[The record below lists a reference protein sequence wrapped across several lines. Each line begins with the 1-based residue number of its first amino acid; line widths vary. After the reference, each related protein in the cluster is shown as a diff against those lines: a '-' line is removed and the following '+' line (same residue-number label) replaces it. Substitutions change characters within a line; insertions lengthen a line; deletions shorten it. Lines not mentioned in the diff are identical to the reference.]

1 MKVNIVVEP
10 DLEEEYV
17 ELHVKGITDEISRL
31 SEIIQS
37 KSQVIT
43 GTDEYER
50 IVVIDDIFVHFR
62 CELGVVH
69 SSSFGDRCIEVACDR
84 LPSVFESPTC
94 HHHIV
99 AQNDI

>member
-10 DLEEEYV
+10 DLEEEYA

-31 SEIIQS
+31 SEIIQN

-50 IVVIDDIFVHFR
+50 IVVI
-62 CELGVVH
+62 E
-69 SSSFGDRCIEVACDR
+69 
-84 LPSVFESPTC
+84 ESD
-94 HHHIV
+94 IV
-99 AQNDI
+99 ALLAVKKWCRIYTDIKRKLDNLNKVN